1 MPTTTRDLPEVRYG
15 AMGTRQLI
23 AHLGGTWEKLP
34 PVRCHPPN
42 GRAYWVQR
50 YRVDLPQLDGP
61 REVDAFIFR
70 TLSGSATRAELLHDL
85 GNSPVM
91 AGGGRWA

>member
-34 PVRCHPPN
+34 PLRCYPGGGARPFWCH
-42 GRAYWVQR
+42 R
-50 YRVDLPQLDGP
+50 YRVDLPQLDSP
-61 REVDAFIFR
+61 REVDASIFR
-70 TLSGSATRAELLHDL
+70 TLSGCRTRAELIHEV
-85 GNSPVM
+85 GNCAVM
-91 AGGGRWA
+91 AGGRA